1 MLLINFIESSQSS
14 TKNRT
19 NLIES
24 DWSSKRTVLCKFSGD
39 FSSNLENK
47 VSNIVCLETKLNFD
61 TPNV

>member
-24 DWSSKRTVLCKFSGD
+24 DWSSKRTVLYKFCGD